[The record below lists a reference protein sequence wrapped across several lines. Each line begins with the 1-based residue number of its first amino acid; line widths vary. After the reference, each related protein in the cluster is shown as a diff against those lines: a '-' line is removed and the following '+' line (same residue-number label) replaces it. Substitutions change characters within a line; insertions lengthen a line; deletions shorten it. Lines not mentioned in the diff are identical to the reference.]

1 LSSSNGTSNSIIAE
15 YKGVNAISGI
25 KSTTCYYGTSSNPT
39 TTGTVSESKCIFT
52 NLNSNTTYYFKQCI
66 TTNARNNVCSN
77 KNQLL
82 TAGGVYAYDY
92 TGKEQTLT
100 IPVNGTY
107 KLETWGAQG
116 GSYSSTYPGGY
127 GAYSYGNIQLNKND
141 ILYITAGGAG
151 SYLQS
156 ANVAA
161 IPYDGGHNGGG
172 KGCHGGDLNAATYGF
187 IDGGGSGGGATHIAT
202 KSGLLTSLENY
213 KSSILIV
220 SGAGGGASYSSYGL
234 YGARSGGS
242 GGGIEGN
249 KGTAIYTTSYS
260 NGGTQTSGG
269 AFGAG
274 GWRTLWSTG
283 GAGGGYYGGTY
294 ANSHSGSGG
303 SGYIGNSSLTNKGMY
318 CYNCTASTATDTK
331 TTSTTCTSSA
341 PTANCAKQGNGYA
354 KITILSTSN

>member
-1 LSSSNGTSNSIIAE
+1 MSSSNGTSNSIIAE

-107 KLETWGAQG
+107 KLEIWGAQG
-116 GSYSSTYPGGY
+116 GGYNEDTAFGGY
-127 GAYSYGNIQLNKND
+127 GGYSFGNINLKTGEKIYLN
-141 ILYITAGGAG
+141 IGGQG
-151 SYLQS
+151 SYSQLS
-156 ANVAA
+156 G
-161 IPYDGGHNGGG
+161 YNGGG
-172 KGCHGGDLNAATYGF
+172 QGYAGNCQGVNRYGY
-187 IDGGGSGGGATHIAT
+187 SGVGATHIAT
-202 KSGLLTSLENY
+202 KTGLLSSLENY
-213 KSSILIV
+213 KDFIIIV
-220 SGAGGGASYSSYGL
+220 SGVGAGAYYDSYTGAFGTGGTTYNTTSGYGKFGKGGEHIGGTCNEGSGGGSGYFGGGASQMS
-234 YGARSGGS
+234 
-242 GGGIEGN
+242 
-249 KGTAIYTTSYS
+249 T
-260 NGGTQTSGG
+260 
-269 AFGAG
+269 GAG
-274 GWRTLWSTG
+274 GS
-283 GAGGGYYGGTY
+283 
-294 ANSHSGSGG
+294 S
-303 SGYIGNSSLTNKGMY
+303 YIGNSLLTDKEMY
-318 CYNCTASTATDTK
+318 CYNCESSTAIDTK
-331 TTSTTCTSSA
+331 TTSTTCTSST